1 MGLLDFYDS
10 LHVMPRA
17 IAAMS
22 KAVKELVE
30 VHRPDNGMMAASL
43 ELSAY
48 KMLMAELKVV
58 QNEDSL
64 YLDKS
69 EGMQYLE
76 DDSIVGNPDKMLF
89 FAKELAASGE
99 EGGMAQN
106 PYVVAKLDVKSIEE
120 FDFSPY

>member
-1 MGLLDFYDS
+1 MLDFYDS

-17 IAAMS
+17 IAAIR

-58 QNEDSL
+58 QNDDSL
-64 YLDKS
+64 YL
-69 EGMQYLE
+69 E
-76 DDSIVGNPDKMLF
+76 
-89 FAKELAASGE
+89 KE
-99 EGGMAQN
+99 
-106 PYVVAKLDVKSIEE
+106 
-120 FDFSPY
+120 